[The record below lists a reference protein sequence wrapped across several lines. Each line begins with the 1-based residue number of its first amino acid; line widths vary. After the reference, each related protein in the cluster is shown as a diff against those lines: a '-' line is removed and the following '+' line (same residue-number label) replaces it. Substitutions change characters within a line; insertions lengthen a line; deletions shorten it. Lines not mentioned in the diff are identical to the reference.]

1 MQKMI
6 ERYSVGL
13 CAGAIVTIGLLW
25 VMQVVI
31 STDQTPL
38 NEEVS
43 YGELGFIRLLDE
55 VAPVREEQRLK
66 PPPEIDEM
74 PPDLSEPDFT
84 HGHEDAIFHLYK
96 LEVTA
101 DGGIEVVL
109 GGYSSD
115 VEYEPIFTVAPIY
128 PRHVF
133 QLELEGWVIVE
144 FEVTETGNVE
154 NVVVIDA
161 EPKGVFDSAARKAAE
176 KFRFRPRV
184 VNEQPIRV
192 KGVKYKFTFEL
203 EDA

>member
-25 VMQVVI
+25 VMQAVI
-31 STDQTPL
+31 SNDKTPL
-38 NEEVS
+38 NEDVT
-43 YGELGFIRLLDE
+43 YGEVGFVRLLDE
-55 VAPVREEQRLK
+55 VAPVREKQRLK
-66 PPPEIDEM
+66 PPPDIVEM
-74 PPDLSEPDFT
+74 PPDLPEPDITFK
-84 HGHEDAIFHLYK
+84 GGDAIETVIDV
-96 LEVTA
+96 EVPG
-101 DGGIEVVL
+101 DGVEVDR

-115 VEYEPIFTVAPIY
+115 GEYEPIYTVAPAY
-128 PRHVF
+128 PRVAI
-133 QLELEGWVIVE
+133 QRELEGWVHVE
-144 FEVTETGNVE
+144 FEVTETGSVE

-184 VNEQPIRV
+184 VNEKPIRV
-192 KGVKYKFTFEL
+192 KGVKYKITFEL

>member
-1 MQKMI
+1 MQKLI

-25 VMQVVI
+25 VMQAVI
-31 STDQTPL
+31 STDKNPL
-38 NEEVS
+38 NEDVKYRNLEFVK
-43 YGELGFIRLLDE
+43 LLDD
-55 VAPVREEQRLK
+55 VAPIREDLRLK

-74 PPDLSEPDFT
+74 PPDLPEPEMSMD
-84 HGHEDAIFHLYK
+84 
-96 LEVTA
+96 
-101 DGGIEVVL
+101 DGGSIGMPIDVQVDVGPVEADP

-115 VEYEPIFTVAPIY
+115 GEYEPIFTVAPIY
-128 PRHVF
+128 PRRAL

-176 KFRFRPRV
+176 KFRFRPQV
-184 VNEQPIRV
+184 VNEKPIRV
-192 KGVKYKFTFEL
+192 TGVQYRIVFNL
-203 EDA
+203 EDE

>member
-25 VMQVVI
+25 VMQAVI
-31 STDQTPL
+31 SNDKNPL
-38 NEEVS
+38 NEDVS
-43 YGELGFIRLLDE
+43 HGDLVFVKLLED
-55 VAPVREEQRLK
+55 VAPVREKQRLK

-74 PPDLSEPDFT
+74 PPDLPEPDIT
-84 HGHEDAIFHLYK
+84 LVGGDAVEDVFEP
-96 LEVTA
+96 EVPT
-101 DGGIEVVL
+101 DGVDVDL

-115 VEYEPIFTVAPIY
+115 GEYEPIYTVAPTY
-128 PRHVF
+128 PRVAI
-133 QLELEGWVIVE
+133 QRELEGWVHVE
-144 FEVTETGNVE
+144 FEVTETGSVE
-154 NVVVIDA
+154 NVVVVDA

-192 KGVKYKFTFEL
+192 KGVRYKITFEL
-203 EDA
+203 EDQ

>member
-74 PPDLSEPDFT
+74 PPDLPEPDLT
-84 HGHEDAIFHLYK
+84 TENGHGHGTVIDPVLYVR
-96 LEVTA
+96 VTA
-101 DGGIEVVL
+101 DGGIEVVP

-115 VEYEPIFTVAPIY
+115 GEYEPIFTVAPIY

-176 KFRFRPRV
+176 KFRFRPRI
-184 VNEQPIRV
+184 VNEKPIRV
-192 KGVKYKFTFEL
+192 KGVNTSL
-203 EDA
+203 PLS